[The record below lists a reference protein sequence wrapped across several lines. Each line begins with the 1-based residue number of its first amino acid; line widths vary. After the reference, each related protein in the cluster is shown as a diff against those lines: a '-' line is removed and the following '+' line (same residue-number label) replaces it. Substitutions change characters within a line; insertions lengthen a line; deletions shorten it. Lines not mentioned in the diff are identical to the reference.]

1 MRGVIFGAT
10 TEKAR
15 KKLDT
20 LIEEYQKCWNIIPAR
35 IIKNYSTYR
44 VQFENGD
51 IWDAV
56 RCTESNFRGRKAN
69 VILIDYDISL
79 ENKNRISY
87 CLVNY
92 PYGAIGYF

>member
-10 TEKAR
+10 IEKAR
-15 KKLDT
+15 RKFDT
-20 LIEEYQKCWNIIPAR
+20 LIEEYQKYWDIAPAR
-35 IIKNYSTYR
+35 IITNCSTCK
-44 VQFENGD
+44 VQFTNGD

-56 RCTESNFRGRKAN
+56 GCTESNFRGRKAN

-79 ENKNRISY
+79 EDKDRIRY
-87 CLVNY
+87 CLVKY

>member
-10 TEKAR
+10 IEKAR
-15 KKLDT
+15 RKLDT
-20 LIEEYQKCWNIIPAR
+20 LIEEYQKYWDIVPTR
-35 IIKNYSTYR
+35 VIKNYSTCR
-44 VQFENGD
+44 VQFANGD

-56 RCTESNFRGRKAN
+56 RCTESNVRGRRAN
-69 VILIDYDISL
+69 VLLIDYDISL
-79 ENKNRISY
+79 EDKHRISY

>member
-10 TEKAR
+10 AEKAR

-20 LIEEYQKCWNIIPAR
+20 LIEEYQKYWDIAPAR
-35 IIKNYSTYR
+35 IITNCSTYK
-44 VQFENGD
+44 VQFTNGD

-56 RCTESNFRGRKAN
+56 GCTESNFRGRKAN

-79 ENKNRISY
+79 ENKHRISY

>member
-10 TEKAR
+10 IEKAR
-15 KKLDT
+15 RKLDT
-20 LIEEYQKCWNIIPAR
+20 LIEEYQKCWNIAPVR
-35 IIKNYSTYR
+35 IIKTCLTYR
-44 VQFENGD
+44 VQFVNGD

-56 RCTESNFRGRKAN
+56 RDTESNLRGRKAN
-69 VILIDYDISL
+69 VILIDYDISP
-79 ENKNRISY
+79 ENKDRINY

>member
-10 TEKAR
+10 IEKAR
-15 KKLDT
+15 RKLDT
-20 LIEEYQKCWNIIPAR
+20 LMEEYQKYWDIAPAR
-35 IIKNYSTYR
+35 IITNCSTYK
-44 VQFENGD
+44 VQFTNGD

-56 RCTESNFRGRKAN
+56 GSTEGNVRGKRAN
-69 VILIDYDISL
+69 VILIDYDIPL
-79 ENKNRISY
+79 EIKNRISY

>member
-10 TEKAR
+10 IEKAR
-15 KKLDT
+15 RKFDT
-20 LIEEYQKCWNIIPAR
+20 LIEEYQKYWDIAPAR
-35 IIKNYSTYR
+35 IITNCSTCK
-44 VQFENGD
+44 VQFTNGD

-56 RCTESNFRGRKAN
+56 GCTESNFRGRKAN

-79 ENKNRISY
+79 ENKHRISC